1 MLDHAAG
8 EEVNMGN
15 KYSKMMIAGIGGL
28 VLILIA
34 PTLLSYIAG
43 VDITSGKVNASD
55 ATALI
60 PPDLLKRTFGAGQL
74 IGGIIAAIVLA
85 IGGIKLELK
94 KRLASHLDLPH

>member
-15 KYSKMMIAGIGGL
+15 KYSKMMIAAVGG
-28 VLILIA
+28 LILILVA

-43 VDITSGKVNASD
+43 VDITSGKVHSSD

-74 IGGIIAAIVLA
+74 IGGIIAVIVLA
-85 IGGIKLELK
+85 IGGIKLDLK
-94 KRLASHLDLPH
+94 KRLAPRSDLHH

>member
-15 KYSKMMIAGIGGL
+15 KYSKMIVAGIGGII
-28 VLILIA
+28 LILIA
-34 PTLLSYIAG
+34 PSLLSYIIG
-43 VDITSGKVNASD
+43 VDITSGKVNTSD
-55 ATALI
+55 TSSLI

-94 KRLASHLDLPH
+94 KS

>member
-15 KYSKMMIAGIGGL
+15 KYSKMMIAAIGGL

-43 VDITSGKVNASD
+43 VDITSGKVNATD
-55 ATALI
+55 TTPLI

-94 KRLASHLDLPH
+94 KRLAPRLDLHH